1 MIKHINKLDQSSKRY
16 YSFIE
21 NIVKETRAYFEN
33 ADEGYTI
40 FCANYLNE
48 DRFDEDEKFI
58 LSVFNPDEISN
69 QTLIYGAVC
78 CEPYQETD
86 SQLVRGLLITDERV
100 LVRLYVTDDQEHDFE
115 YYYYCEWNQ
124 LASVKKEK
132 DEDGDDFIVLIDNEN
147 EEVGYLHA
155 QLLGG
160 RYGNLKISSLWIDF
174 LNDAIREANN
184 PIKQEPVEN
193 NNIYTEFMSNK
204 QLFKP
209 FVSWPDCV
217 HLGLNNV
224 DAISNKLLNEITLR
238 RDEHLLWV
246 SRHMA
251 NWQAKDD
258 DEKTPSGCIITDQRI
273 CYFNLNDKKKSFSV
287 EWSEV
292 AAIKHM
298 MNSFYIQKSLAATSY
313 DLKICDY
320 ALFDKK
326 VENSS
331 PVVAFLTS
339 IAGNTSNGNY
349 ATNKEISSNV
359 ELSTNEK
366 HATKEQLNS
375 GFEEQLKQ
383 LSDRDER
390 VVQNDEEPKEN
401 KVVRDSSSNVKHE
414 AVYVSSDRNKSIQGL
429 SSQDEIKKAYKT
441 LQEILQSTQLE
452 VSDLDGVNSQF
463 NTIKEKIAFAFDS
476 KIKEAKKELDVALK
490 DTVWDN
496 LVIAFFGETNAG
508 KSTIIETFRILF
520 DDKRKKEDGLIVG
533 DGRHDFTKTYEEY
546 HLSIAGHPFTLID
559 VPGIEGNEAEF
570 KDVIKSALHKAH
582 CVFYVQGHNKKPDRA
597 TAEKIKKYLGDWV
610 KVYSIYNVRGGVSNY
625 DEEEERETLITSG
638 VLKAESLIK
647 AEFKTI
653 LGDGYAGH
661 VTLQGLLA
669 MSAKASFSSKREDLI
684 RGQQKLLKYFDGSA
698 DKVLEFSQFKT
709 LTTLVEQK
717 SSNFKSEIIEANKQ
731 KLMSLAGNIATDIEQ
746 VMESQKSYL
755 ANLESNLRTI
765 NREVCNNSMDSALR
779 NITNKTRNAITSA
792 YGELKSK
799 IFNLIDNE
807 PSNIHQ
813 LAEQH
818 QREVIWNLENRIKS
832 IVNEELNKV
841 RNTANRKIKDLDG
854 VNIKPIQFNQSIDLE
869 TEIDFSGA
877 LGELDIDFADVL
889 SWTAKTA
896 GTAATGALVGAP
908 FGGPIG
914 AIVGASVGAV
924 VGGIVHA
931 CSGDGGKAD
940 ARKSVS
946 DAIGK
951 AIQRAKSNVNTM
963 LTPVIRDM
971 DFQKRQ
977 LSNSVKK
984 ELANIEELQD
994 TLETFDVEISE
1005 FVNGL
1010 KYKKYGRI

>member
-1 MIKHINKLDQSSKRY
+1 MGEHINKLALSSKHY
-16 YSFIE
+16 YSFIAS
-21 NIVKETRAYFEN
+21 IVKETRAYFEN

-40 FCANYLNE
+40 FCANYLNA
-48 DRFDEDEKFI
+48 DRFDEDEKLV
-58 LSVFNPDEISN
+58 LSVFNSEDISN
-69 QTLIYGAVC
+69 QTFIYGAVC
-78 CEPYQETD
+78 LQPYQETE
-86 SQLVRGLLITDERV
+86 SQLVSGLLITDERV

-115 YYYYCEWNQ
+115 CYYYCEWNQ

-155 QLLGG
+155 QLLGC
-160 RYGNLKISSLWIDF
+160 RYDNMKISSLWVDF
-174 LNDAIREANN
+174 LKDAIHEANKQ
-184 PIKQEPVEN
+184 IK
-193 NNIYTEFMSNK
+193 
-204 QLFKP
+204 
-209 FVSWPDCV
+209 
-217 HLGLNNV
+217 
-224 DAISNKLLNEITLR
+224 
-238 RDEHLLWV
+238 
-246 SRHMA
+246 
-251 NWQAKDD
+251 
-258 DEKTPSGCIITDQRI
+258 
-273 CYFNLNDKKKSFSV
+273 
-287 EWSEV
+287 
-292 AAIKHM
+292 
-298 MNSFYIQKSLAATSY
+298 
-313 DLKICDY
+313 
-320 ALFDKK
+320 
-326 VENSS
+326 
-331 PVVAFLTS
+331 
-339 IAGNTSNGNY
+339 
-349 ATNKEISSNV
+349 KETSSNV

-366 HATKEQLNS
+366 QVAKEQLIS
-375 GFEEQLKQ
+375 RIVEELKQ
-383 LSDRDER
+383 FPNRNER
-390 VVQNDEEPKEN
+390 VVQNNEEPKEN
-401 KVVRDSSSNVKHE
+401 KVVRGSSFNVKHE
-414 AVYVSSDRNKSIQGL
+414 SVDALSDKNKSTQSL
-429 SSQDEIKKAYKT
+429 SSKDEIKKAYKT
-441 LQEILQSTQLE
+441 LHDILQSTQ
-452 VSDLDGVNSQF
+452 VDVFDLNGVNSQF
-463 NTIKEKIAFAFDS
+463 NTVKEKIAFAFDS

-533 DGRHDFTKTYEEY
+533 DGRHDFTKTYDEY

-570 KDVIKSALHKAH
+570 KDVIKTALHKAH

-625 DEEEERETLITSG
+625 DEEEERETLITPG
-638 VLKAESLIK
+638 VLKSESLIQ

-653 LGDGYAGH
+653 LGDVYAGH

-684 RGQQKLLKYFDGSA
+684 RGQQKLLKYFGGSA

-792 YGELKSK
+792 YGELKSE
-799 IFNLIDNE
+799 IFDLIDNE
-807 PSNIHQ
+807 PSNINQ
-813 LAEQH
+813 LAEQY
-818 QREVIWNLENRIKS
+818 QEDVIENLENRIKS
-832 IVNEELNKV
+832 IVNDELKKV
-841 RNTANRKIKDLDG
+841 RDTANRKIKDLDG
-854 VNIKPIQFNQSIDLE
+854 VNIKPIQFNRTVEVGAD
-869 TEIDFSGA
+869 IDFSGA
-877 LGELDIDFADVL
+877 LEELAIDFSDVL
-889 SWTAKTA
+889 EWTAKTA
-896 GTAATGALVGAP
+896 GTAVTGAVVGSFIP
-908 FGGPIG
+908 VVGTLIG
-914 AIVGASVGAV
+914 AGIGAV
-924 VGGIVHA
+924 VGGIAHA

-951 AIQRAKSNVNTM
+951 ATQRAKSNVNSM

-971 DFQKRQ
+971 DIQKRQ
-977 LSNSVKK
+977 LTNSVKT
-984 ELANIEELQD
+984 ELTNIEELQETID
-994 TLETFDVEISE
+994 TFDVEISE
-1005 FVNGL
+1005 FVDEL
-1010 KYKKYGRI
+1010 KHKRYGRI

>member
-1 MIKHINKLDQSSKRY
+1 M
-16 YSFIE
+16 
-21 NIVKETRAYFEN
+21 
-33 ADEGYTI
+33 
-40 FCANYLNE
+40 E
-48 DRFDEDEKFI
+48 D
-58 LSVFNPDEISN
+58 N
-69 QTLIYGAVC
+69 
-78 CEPYQETD
+78 
-86 SQLVRGLLITDERV
+86 
-100 LVRLYVTDDQEHDFE
+100 H
-115 YYYYCEWNQ
+115 
-124 LASVKKEK
+124 
-132 DEDGDDFIVLIDNEN
+132 
-147 EEVGYLHA
+147 
-155 QLLGG
+155 
-160 RYGNLKISSLWIDF
+160 
-174 LNDAIREANN
+174 
-184 PIKQEPVEN
+184 
-193 NNIYTEFMSNK
+193 IYTGFMSNK

-238 RDEHLLWV
+238 RGEHLLWV
-246 SRHMA
+246 SRHKA
-251 NWQAKDD
+251 NWKAKDE

-292 AAIKHM
+292 ATIKHM
-298 MNSFYIQKSLAATSY
+298 MNSFYIQKSSGTTSN
-313 DLKICDY
+313 DLKISDY
-320 ALFDKK
+320 SLFDKK

-331 PVVAFLTS
+331 PVVTLLKGVF
-339 IAGNTSNGNY
+339 
-349 ATNKEISSNV
+349 TNKEQES
-359 ELSTNEK
+359 K
-366 HATKEQLNS
+366 MTKEQLFS
-375 GFEEQLKQ
+375 EFEEQLKQ
-383 LSDRDER
+383 LPYKDGRT
-390 VVQNDEEPKEN
+390 VQKNEEPKDK
-401 KVVRDSSSNVKHE
+401 KVVIGSLSNAKHE
-414 AVYVSSDRNKSIQGL
+414 SVDVLSDKNKSSQSL
-429 SSQDEIKKAYKT
+429 SSKDEIKKAYKN
-441 LQEILQSTQLE
+441 LQEILQSTQRD
-452 VSDLDGVNSQF
+452 VFDLNGVNSQF
-463 NTIKEKIAFAFDS
+463 NTVKGKIAFAFDS

-559 VPGIEGNEAEF
+559 VPGIEGNESEF
-570 KDVIKSALHKAH
+570 KDVIKTALHKAH
-582 CVFYVQGHNKKPDRA
+582 CIFYVQGHNKKPDRA

-638 VLKAESLIK
+638 ILKAESLIR

-653 LGDGYAGH
+653 LGDVYAGH

-684 RGQQKLLKYFDGSA
+684 RGQQKLLKYFGGSA

-709 LTTLVEQK
+709 LITLVEQK

-731 KLMSLAGNIATDIEQ
+731 KLISLAGNIATDIEQ
-746 VMESQKSYL
+746 VMESQKNYL

-792 YGELKSK
+792 YGELKSE
-799 IFNLIDNE
+799 IFDLIDNE
-807 PSNIHQ
+807 PSNINQ
-813 LAEQH
+813 LAEQY
-818 QREVIWNLENRIKS
+818 QEDVIENLENRIKS
-832 IVNEELNKV
+832 IVNDELKKV
-841 RNTANRKIKDLDG
+841 RDTANRKIKDLDG

-877 LGELDIDFADVL
+877 LGELGIDLADVL

-896 GTAATGALVGAP
+896 GTAATGALVGSFIP
-908 FGGPIG
+908 GIGTLIG
-914 AIVGASVGAV
+914 AGVGAF
-924 VGGIVHA
+924 VGGIAHA

-951 AIQRAKSNVNTM
+951 ATQRAKNNVKSM
-963 LTPVIRDM
+963 LAPVIRDM
-971 DFQKRQ
+971 DIQKRQ
-977 LSNSVKK
+977 LTNSVKT
-984 ELANIEELQD
+984 ELTNIEELQE
-994 TLETFDVEISE
+994 TLDTFDVEISE
-1005 FVNGL
+1005 FVNEL
-1010 KYKKYGRI
+1010 KHKRYGTILR

>member
-1 MIKHINKLDQSSKRY
+1 
-16 YSFIE
+16 
-21 NIVKETRAYFEN
+21 
-33 ADEGYTI
+33 
-40 FCANYLNE
+40 
-48 DRFDEDEKFI
+48 
-58 LSVFNPDEISN
+58 
-69 QTLIYGAVC
+69 
-78 CEPYQETD
+78 
-86 SQLVRGLLITDERV
+86 
-100 LVRLYVTDDQEHDFE
+100 
-115 YYYYCEWNQ
+115 
-124 LASVKKEK
+124 
-132 DEDGDDFIVLIDNEN
+132 
-147 EEVGYLHA
+147 
-155 QLLGG
+155 
-160 RYGNLKISSLWIDF
+160 
-174 LNDAIREANN
+174 
-184 PIKQEPVEN
+184 
-193 NNIYTEFMSNK
+193 MSNK

-238 RDEHLLWV
+238 RGEHLLWV
-246 SRHMA
+246 SRHKA
-251 NWQAKDD
+251 NWKAKDE

-287 EWSEV
+287 DWSEV
-292 AAIKHM
+292 ATIKHM
-298 MNSFYIQKSLAATSY
+298 MNSFYIQKSSGTTSN
-313 DLKICDY
+313 DLKISDY
-320 ALFDKK
+320 SLFDKK

-331 PVVAFLTS
+331 PVVTLLKGVF
-339 IAGNTSNGNY
+339 
-349 ATNKEISSNV
+349 TNKEQDS
-359 ELSTNEK
+359 K
-366 HATKEQLNS
+366 MTKEQLFS
-375 GFEEQLKQ
+375 EFEEQLKQ
-383 LSDRDER
+383 LPYKDGRT
-390 VVQNDEEPKEN
+390 VLKNEEPKDK
-401 KVVRDSSSNVKHE
+401 KVVIGSLSNAKHE
-414 AVYVSSDRNKSIQGL
+414 SGDVLSDKNKSSQSL
-429 SSQDEIKKAYKT
+429 SSKDEIKKAYKT
-441 LQEILQSTQLE
+441 LHDILQSTQLD
-452 VSDLDGVNSQF
+452 VFDLNGVNSQF
-463 NTIKEKIAFAFDS
+463 NTVKEKIAFAFDS

-559 VPGIEGNEAEF
+559 VPGIEGNESEF
-570 KDVIKSALHKAH
+570 KDVIKTALHKAH
-582 CVFYVQGHNKKPDRA
+582 CIFYVQGHNKKPDRA

-625 DEEEERETLITSG
+625 DEKEERETLITSG
-638 VLKAESLIK
+638 ILKAESLIR

-653 LGDGYAGH
+653 LGDVYAGH

-684 RGQQKLLKYFDGSA
+684 RGQQKLLKYFGGSA

-709 LTTLVEQK
+709 LITLVEQK

-731 KLMSLAGNIATDIEQ
+731 KLISLAGNIATDIEQ
-746 VMESQKSYL
+746 VMESQKNYL

-792 YGELKSK
+792 YGELKSE
-799 IFNLIDNE
+799 IFDLIDNE
-807 PSNIHQ
+807 PNNINQ
-813 LAEQH
+813 LAEQY
-818 QREVIWNLENRIKS
+818 QEDVIENLENRIKS
-832 IVNEELNKV
+832 IVNDELKKV
-841 RNTANRKIKDLDG
+841 RDTANRKIKDLDG

-877 LGELDIDFADVL
+877 LGELDIDLADVL

-896 GTAATGALVGAP
+896 GTAATGALVGSFIP
-908 FGGPIG
+908 GIGTLIG
-914 AIVGASVGAV
+914 AGVGAF
-924 VGGIVHA
+924 VGGIAHA

-951 AIQRAKSNVNTM
+951 ATQRAKNNVKSM
-963 LTPVIRDM
+963 LAPVIRDM
-971 DFQKRQ
+971 DIQKRQ
-977 LSNSVKK
+977 LTNSVKT
-984 ELANIEELQD
+984 ELTNIEELQE
-994 TLETFDVEISE
+994 TLDTFDVEMSE

-1010 KYKKYGRI
+1010 KHKHYGRI

>member
-1 MIKHINKLDQSSKRY
+1 MGEYINKLAQSSKHY

-40 FCANYLNE
+40 LCANYLNE
-48 DRFDEDEKFI
+48 DRFDEDEKLI
-58 LSVFNPDEISN
+58 LSVFNSDDISN

-78 CEPYQETD
+78 AQPYQETE
-86 SQLVRGLLITDERV
+86 SQLVSGLLITDERIYV
-100 LVRLYVTDDQEHDFE
+100 CMFVTDEQEHDFE
-115 YYYYCEWNQ
+115 HHGYCEWDK
-124 LASVKKEK
+124 LASAKIEK
-132 DEDGDDFIVLIDNEN
+132 DEDGDDFIFLFNN
-147 EEVGYLHA
+147 KKEEVCFIYA

-160 RYGNLKISSLWIDF
+160 RYGNMKISSLWIDL

-184 PIKQEPVEN
+184 PIKQEPVEDN
-193 NNIYTEFMSNK
+193 HIYTEFMSNK

-224 DAISNKLLNEITLR
+224 DAISNKLLTEITLR
-238 RDEHLLWV
+238 RGEHLLWV
-246 SRHMA
+246 SHHKA
-251 NWQAKDD
+251 NWKAKD
-258 DEKTPSGCIITDQRI
+258 EEGKTPSGCIITDQRI

-292 AAIKHM
+292 ATIKHM
-298 MNSFYIQKSLAATSY
+298 MNSFYIQKSSGTTSY
-313 DLKICDY
+313 DLKISDY
-320 ALFDKK
+320 ALLDRK

-331 PVVAFLTS
+331 PIVTFLS
-339 IAGNTSNGNY
+339 GIAGNTSNGNY
-349 ATNKEISSNV
+349 ATKKEISSNV

-366 HATKEQLNS
+366 QVAKEHLIS

-401 KVVRDSSSNVKHE
+401 KVLRDSSSNVKHE

-570 KDVIKSALHKAH
+570 KDVIKTALHKAH

-625 DEEEERETLITSG
+625 DEEEERETLITPG
-638 VLKAESLIK
+638 VLKTESLIQT
-647 AEFKTI
+647 EFKTI
-653 LGDGYAGH
+653 LGDVYAGH

-684 RGQQKLLKYFDGSA
+684 RGQQKLLKYFGGSA
-698 DKVLEFSQFKT
+698 NKVLEFSQFKT

-717 SSNFKSEIIEANKQ
+717 SSNFMSEIIEANKQ
-731 KLMSLAGNIATDIEQ
+731 KLISLAGNIATDIEL

-779 NITNKTRNAITSA
+779 NITNKTRNTITSA
-792 YGELKSK
+792 YGELKSE
-799 IFNLIDNE
+799 IFDLIDNE
-807 PSNIHQ
+807 PSNINQ
-813 LAEQH
+813 LAEQF
-818 QREVIWNLENRIKS
+818 QEDVIENLENRIKS
-832 IVNEELNKV
+832 IVNDELKKV
-841 RNTANRKIKDLDG
+841 RDTANRKIKDLDG

-877 LGELDIDFADVL
+877 LGELDIDLADVL

-896 GTAATGALVGAP
+896 GTAATGALVGSFIP
-908 FGGPIG
+908 GIGTLIG
-914 AIVGASVGAV
+914 AGVGAV
-924 VGGIVHA
+924 VGGIAHA

-951 AIQRAKSNVNTM
+951 ATQRAKNNVKSM
-963 LTPVIRDM
+963 LAPVIRDM
-971 DFQKRQ
+971 DIQKRQ
-977 LSNSVKK
+977 LTNSVKT
-984 ELANIEELQD
+984 ELTNIEELQE
-994 TLETFDVEISE
+994 TLDTFDVEVSE
-1005 FVNGL
+1005 FVNEL
-1010 KYKKYGRI
+1010 KHKRYGRI

>member
-1 MIKHINKLDQSSKRY
+1 MGEYINKLAQSSKRY

-21 NIVKETRAYFEN
+21 SIVKETRAYFQN

-58 LSVFNPDEISN
+58 LSVFNSDDISN

-78 CEPYQETD
+78 CEPYQEND

-174 LNDAIREANN
+174 FNDAIREANN

-193 NNIYTEFMSNK
+193 NHIYTEFMSNK

-238 RDEHLLWV
+238 RGEHLLWV
-246 SRHMA
+246 SRHKA
-251 NWQAKDD
+251 NWKAKDE

-292 AAIKHM
+292 ATIKHM
-298 MNSFYIQKSLAATSY
+298 MNSFYIQKSSGTTSN
-313 DLKICDY
+313 DLKISDY
-320 ALFDKK
+320 SLFDRK
-326 VENSS
+326 VENSCS
-331 PVVAFLTS
+331 VVTLLKGVF
-339 IAGNTSNGNY
+339 
-349 ATNKEISSNV
+349 TNKEQDS
-359 ELSTNEK
+359 K
-366 HATKEQLNS
+366 MTKEQLFS
-375 GFEEQLKQ
+375 EFEEQLKQ
-383 LSDRDER
+383 LPYKDGRTVLKNIGSL
-390 VVQNDEEPKEN
+390 
-401 KVVRDSSSNVKHE
+401 SNAKHE
-414 AVYVSSDRNKSIQGL
+414 SVDVLSDKNKSSQSL
-429 SSQDEIKKAYKT
+429 SSKDEIKKAYKT
-441 LQEILQSTQLE
+441 LHDILQSTQLD
-452 VSDLDGVNSQF
+452 VFDLNGVNSQF
-463 NTIKEKIAFAFDS
+463 NTVKEKIAFVFDS

-533 DGRHDFTKTYEEY
+533 DGSPDFTKTYEEY

-559 VPGIEGNEAEF
+559 VPGIEGNESEF
-570 KDVIKSALHKAH
+570 KDVIKTALHKAH
-582 CVFYVQGHNKKPDRA
+582 CVFYVQGHNKKPDRV

-610 KVYSIYNVRGGVSNY
+610 KVYSIYNVRGTVSNY
-625 DEEEERETLITSG
+625 DEEEERKTLITPG
-638 VLKAESLIK
+638 VLKSESLIQ

-653 LGDGYAGH
+653 LGDVYAGH

-669 MSAKASFSSKREDLI
+669 MSAKASFSPKREDLI

-717 SSNFKSEIIEANKQ
+717 ALNFKSEIIEANKQ
-731 KLMSLAGNIATDIEQ
+731 KLVSLAGNIAADIEQ

-755 ANLESNLRTI
+755 ANLDSNLRTI

-779 NITNKTRNAITSA
+779 NITSKTRNAITSS
-792 YGELKSK
+792 YGELKSR
-799 IFNLIDNE
+799 IFNLINE
-807 PSNIHQ
+807 EPENINQ
-813 LAEQH
+813 LTEQN
-818 QREVIWNLENRIKS
+818 QQEVIENLENRIKS
-832 IVNEELNKV
+832 IVNDELKKV
-841 RNTANRKIKDLDG
+841 RDTANRKIKDLDG
-854 VNIKPIQFNQSIDLE
+854 VNIKPIQFNRTVEVGAD
-869 TEIDFSGA
+869 IDFSGA
-877 LGELDIDFADVL
+877 LEELDIDFADVL

-896 GTAATGALVGAP
+896 GTATAGALVGSFIP
-908 FGGPIG
+908 GIGTLIG
-914 AIVGASVGAV
+914 AGVGAF
-924 VGGIVHA
+924 VGGIAHA

-951 AIQRAKSNVNTM
+951 ANQRAKYNVKSM
-963 LTPVIRDM
+963 LAPVIRDM
-971 DFQKRQ
+971 DIQKRQ
-977 LSNSVKK
+977 LTNSVKT
-984 ELANIEELQD
+984 ELTNIEELQE
-994 TLETFDVEISE
+994 TLDTFDVEISE
-1005 FVNGL
+1005 FVNEL
-1010 KYKKYGRI
+1010 KHKRYGRI

>member
-1 MIKHINKLDQSSKRY
+1 M
-16 YSFIE
+16 
-21 NIVKETRAYFEN
+21 
-33 ADEGYTI
+33 
-40 FCANYLNE
+40 E
-48 DRFDEDEKFI
+48 D
-58 LSVFNPDEISN
+58 N
-69 QTLIYGAVC
+69 
-78 CEPYQETD
+78 
-86 SQLVRGLLITDERV
+86 
-100 LVRLYVTDDQEHDFE
+100 H
-115 YYYYCEWNQ
+115 
-124 LASVKKEK
+124 
-132 DEDGDDFIVLIDNEN
+132 
-147 EEVGYLHA
+147 
-155 QLLGG
+155 
-160 RYGNLKISSLWIDF
+160 
-174 LNDAIREANN
+174 
-184 PIKQEPVEN
+184 
-193 NNIYTEFMSNK
+193 IYTEFMSNK

-238 RDEHLLWV
+238 RGEHLLWV
-246 SRHMA
+246 SRHKA
-251 NWQAKDD
+251 NWKAKDE

-292 AAIKHM
+292 ATIKHM
-298 MNSFYIQKSLAATSY
+298 MNSFYIQKSSGTTSN
-313 DLKICDY
+313 DLKISDY
-320 ALFDKK
+320 SLFDKK

-331 PVVAFLTS
+331 PVVTLLKGVF
-339 IAGNTSNGNY
+339 
-349 ATNKEISSNV
+349 TNKEQDS
-359 ELSTNEK
+359 K
-366 HATKEQLNS
+366 MTKEQLFS
-375 GFEEQLKQ
+375 EFEEQLKQ
-383 LSDRDER
+383 LPYKDGRT
-390 VVQNDEEPKEN
+390 VLKNEEPKDK
-401 KVVRDSSSNVKHE
+401 KVVIGSLSNAKHE
-414 AVYVSSDRNKSIQGL
+414 SVDVLSDKNKSSQSL
-429 SSQDEIKKAYKT
+429 SSKDEIKKAYKN
-441 LQEILQSTQLE
+441 LQEILQSTQRD
-452 VSDLDGVNSQF
+452 VFDLNGVNSQF
-463 NTIKEKIAFAFDS
+463 NTVKGKIAFAFDS

-559 VPGIEGNEAEF
+559 VPGIEGNESEF
-570 KDVIKSALHKAH
+570 KDVIKTALHKAH
-582 CVFYVQGHNKKPDRA
+582 CIFYVQGHNKKPDRA

-638 VLKAESLIK
+638 ILKAESLIR

-653 LGDGYAGH
+653 LGDVYAGH

-684 RGQQKLLKYFDGSA
+684 RGQQKLLKYFGGSA

-709 LTTLVEQK
+709 LITLVEQK

-731 KLMSLAGNIATDIEQ
+731 KLISLAGNIATDIEQ
-746 VMESQKSYL
+746 VMESQKNYL
-755 ANLESNLRTI
+755 ANLELNLRTI

-792 YGELKSK
+792 YGELKSE
-799 IFNLIDNE
+799 IFDLIDNE
-807 PSNIHQ
+807 PSNINQ
-813 LAEQH
+813 LAEQY
-818 QREVIWNLENRIKS
+818 QEDVIENLENRIKS
-832 IVNEELNKV
+832 IVNDELKKV
-841 RNTANRKIKDLDG
+841 RDTANRKIKDLDG

-877 LGELDIDFADVL
+877 LGELDIDLADVL

-896 GTAATGALVGAP
+896 GTAATGALVGSFIP
-908 FGGPIG
+908 GIGTLIG
-914 AIVGASVGAV
+914 AGVGAF
-924 VGGIVHA
+924 VGGIAHA

-951 AIQRAKSNVNTM
+951 ATQRAKNNVKSM
-963 LTPVIRDM
+963 LAPVIRDM
-971 DFQKRQ
+971 DIQKRQ
-977 LSNSVKK
+977 LTNSVKT
-984 ELANIEELQD
+984 ELTNIEELQE
-994 TLETFDVEISE
+994 TLDTFDVEISE
-1005 FVNGL
+1005 FVNEL
-1010 KYKKYGRI
+1010 KHKRYGRI

>member
-1 MIKHINKLDQSSKRY
+1 MRKHINKLALSSKRY

-40 FCANYLNE
+40 LCANYLNE
-48 DRFDEDEKFI
+48 DRFDEDEKLV
-58 LSVFNPDEISN
+58 LSVFNSDDISN
-69 QTLIYGAVC
+69 QIFIYGAVC
-78 CEPYQETD
+78 LQPYQETD
-86 SQLVRGLLITDERV
+86 SQLVTGLLITDERIF
-100 LVRLYVTDDQEHDFE
+100 VRLYVTDDQEHDFE
-115 YYYYCEWNQ
+115 YHYYCEWDK
-124 LASVKKEK
+124 LASAKIEK
-132 DEDGDDFIVLIDNEN
+132 DEDDDYFIFLFNN
-147 EEVGYLHA
+147 KKEEVCFIYA

-160 RYGNLKISSLWIDF
+160 RYGNMKISSLWIDF
-174 LNDAIREANN
+174 LNDAIHEANN

-193 NNIYTEFMSNK
+193 NHIYTEFMSNK

-224 DAISNKLLNEITLR
+224 DAISNKLLNEVTLR
-238 RDEHLLWV
+238 RGEHLLWV
-246 SRHMA
+246 SRHKA
-251 NWQAKDD
+251 NWKAKDE

-273 CYFNLNDKKKSFSV
+273 CYFNLNDKKKSFSI
-287 EWSEV
+287 EWGEV

-298 MNSFYIQKSLAATSY
+298 KNSFYIQKSLAATSY

-320 ALFDKK
+320 ALFDKE

-331 PVVAFLTS
+331 SVVAFLTG
-339 IAGNTSNGNY
+339 IAGNAYNDNY
-349 ATNKEISSNV
+349 ATKKETSSNV
-359 ELSTNEK
+359 ELYTKEEQV
-366 HATKEQLNS
+366 AKEQLIS
-375 GFEEQLKQ
+375 GMVEQLKQ
-383 LSDRDER
+383 LSNRDER
-390 VVQNDEEPKEN
+390 VVQNNEEPKEN
-401 KVVRDSSSNVKHE
+401 KVVRRSFSNVKHE
-414 AVYVSSDRNKSIQGL
+414 SVYVSSDRNKSIQGL

-441 LQEILQSTQLE
+441 LQEILLSTQLE

-463 NTIKEKIAFAFDS
+463 NTVKEKIAFAFDS

-533 DGRHDFTKTYEEY
+533 DGRHDFTKTYDEY

-570 KDVIKSALHKAH
+570 KDVIKTALHKAH

-625 DEEEERETLITSG
+625 DEEEERETLITPG
-638 VLKAESLIK
+638 VLKSESLIQ

-653 LGDGYAGH
+653 LGDVYAGH

-669 MSAKASFSSKREDLI
+669 MSAKASFSPKREDLI
-684 RGQQKLLKYFDGSA
+684 RGQQKLLKYFGGSA

-717 SSNFKSEIIEANKQ
+717 ALNFKSEIIEANKQ
-731 KLMSLAGNIATDIEQ
+731 KLVSLAGNIAADIEQ

-755 ANLESNLRTI
+755 ANLDSNLRTI

-779 NITNKTRNAITSA
+779 NITNKTRNAITSS
-792 YGELKSK
+792 YGELKSR
-799 IFNLIDNE
+799 IFNLINDE
-807 PSNIHQ
+807 PENINQ
-813 LAEQH
+813 LTEQN
-818 QREVIWNLENRIKS
+818 QQEVIENLENRIKS
-832 IVNEELNKV
+832 IVNDELKKV
-841 RNTANRKIKDLDG
+841 RDTANRKIKDLDG
-854 VNIKPIQFNQSIDLE
+854 VNIKPIQFNRTVEVGAD
-869 TEIDFSGA
+869 IDFSGA
-877 LGELDIDFADVL
+877 LEELDIDFADVL

-896 GTAATGALVGAP
+896 GTATAGALVGSCIP
-908 FGGPIG
+908 FVGTLIG
-914 AIVGASVGAV
+914 AGVGAL
-924 VGGIVHA
+924 VGGIAHA

-951 AIQRAKSNVNTM
+951 ATQRAKNKVKSM
-963 LTPVIRDM
+963 LAPVIRDM
-971 DFQKRQ
+971 DIQKRQ
-977 LSNSVKK
+977 LTNSVKT
-984 ELANIEELQD
+984 ELTNIEELQD
-994 TLETFDVEISE
+994 TLDTFDVEISE
-1005 FVNGL
+1005 FVNEL
-1010 KYKKYGRI
+1010 KHKRYGRI

>member
-1 MIKHINKLDQSSKRY
+1 MIKHINKLAQSSKRY

-40 FCANYLNE
+40 LCANYLNE
-48 DRFDEDEKFI
+48 DRFDEDEKLI
-58 LSVFNPDEISN
+58 LSVFNSDDISN
-69 QTLIYGAVC
+69 QTLIYGTVC
-78 CEPYQETD
+78 SQPYQETE
-86 SQLVRGLLITDERV
+86 SQLVSGLLITDERIFV
-100 LVRLYVTDDQEHDFE
+100 CMFVTDDQEHDFE
-115 YYYYCEWNQ
+115 YHYYCEWDK
-124 LASVKKEK
+124 LASAKIEK
-132 DEDGDDFIVLIDNEN
+132 DEDDDDFIFLFNN
-147 EEVGYLHA
+147 KKEEVCFIYA

-160 RYGNLKISSLWIDF
+160 RYGNMKISSLWIDF
-174 LNDAIREANN
+174 LNDAIHEANN

-193 NNIYTEFMSNK
+193 NHIYTEFMSNK

-224 DAISNKLLNEITLR
+224 DAISNKLLNEVTLR
-238 RDEHLLWV
+238 RGEHLLWV
-246 SRHMA
+246 SRHKA
-251 NWQAKDD
+251 NWKAKDE

-273 CYFNLNDKKKSFSV
+273 CYFNLNDKKKSFSI
-287 EWSEV
+287 EWGEV

-298 MNSFYIQKSLAATSY
+298 KNSFYIQKSLAATSY

-320 ALFDKK
+320 ALFDKE

-331 PVVAFLTS
+331 SVVAFLTD
-339 IAGNTSNGNY
+339 IAGNAYNDNY
-349 ATNKEISSNV
+349 ATKKETSSNV
-359 ELSTNEK
+359 ELYTKEK
-366 HATKEQLNS
+366 QVAKEQLIS
-375 GFEEQLKQ
+375 GMVEQLKQ
-383 LSDRDER
+383 LSNRDER
-390 VVQNDEEPKEN
+390 VVQNNEEPKEN
-401 KVVRDSSSNVKHE
+401 KVVRRSFSNVKHE
-414 AVYVSSDRNKSIQGL
+414 SVYVSSDRNKSIQGL

-441 LQEILQSTQLE
+441 LQEILLSTQLE

-463 NTIKEKIAFAFDS
+463 NTVKEKIAFAFDS

-533 DGRHDFTKTYEEY
+533 DGRHDFTKTYDEY

-570 KDVIKSALHKAH
+570 KDVIKTALHKAH

-625 DEEEERETLITSG
+625 DEEEERETLITPG
-638 VLKAESLIK
+638 VLKSESLIQ

-653 LGDGYAGH
+653 LGDVYAGH

-669 MSAKASFSSKREDLI
+669 MSAKASFSPKREDLI
-684 RGQQKLLKYFDGSA
+684 RGQQKLLKYFGGSA

-717 SSNFKSEIIEANKQ
+717 ALNFKSEIIEANKQ
-731 KLMSLAGNIATDIEQ
+731 KLVSLAGNIAADIEQ

-755 ANLESNLRTI
+755 ANLDSNLRTI

-779 NITNKTRNAITSA
+779 NITNKTRNAITSS
-792 YGELKSK
+792 YGELKSR
-799 IFNLIDNE
+799 IFNLINE
-807 PSNIHQ
+807 EPENINQ
-813 LAEQH
+813 LTEQN
-818 QREVIWNLENRIKS
+818 QQEVIENLENRIKS
-832 IVNEELNKV
+832 IVNDELKKV
-841 RNTANRKIKDLDG
+841 RDTANRKIKDLDG
-854 VNIKPIQFNQSIDLE
+854 VNIKPIQFNRTVEVGAD
-869 TEIDFSGA
+869 IDFSGA
-877 LGELDIDFADVL
+877 LEELDIDFADVL

-896 GTAATGALVGAP
+896 GTATAGALVGSCIP
-908 FGGPIG
+908 FVGTLIG
-914 AIVGASVGAV
+914 AGVGAL
-924 VGGIVHA
+924 VGGIAHA

-951 AIQRAKSNVNTM
+951 ATQRAKNNVKSM
-963 LTPVIRDM
+963 LAPVIRDM
-971 DFQKRQ
+971 DIQKRQ
-977 LSNSVKK
+977 LTNSVKT
-984 ELANIEELQD
+984 ELTNIEELQD
-994 TLETFDVEISE
+994 TLDTFDVEISE
-1005 FVNGL
+1005 FVNEL
-1010 KYKKYGRI
+1010 KHKRYGRI

>member
-1 MIKHINKLDQSSKRY
+1 MGEHINKLALSSKHY
-16 YSFIE
+16 YSFIAS
-21 NIVKETRAYFEN
+21 IVKETRAYFEN

-40 FCANYLNE
+40 CCANYLNE
-48 DRFDEDEKFI
+48 DRFDEDEKLV
-58 LSVFNPDEISN
+58 LSVFNSDDISN
-69 QTLIYGAVC
+69 QTFIYGAIC
-78 CEPYQETD
+78 LQPYQETEL
-86 SQLVRGLLITDERV
+86 QLVSGLLITDERV

-155 QLLGG
+155 QLLGC
-160 RYGNLKISSLWIDF
+160 RYDNMKISSLWVDF
-174 LNDAIREANN
+174 FYDAIREANN
-184 PIKQEPVEN
+184 PIKQDPVEDN
-193 NNIYTEFMSNK
+193 HIYTEFMSNK

-224 DAISNKLLNEITLR
+224 DAFSNKLLNEITLR
-238 RDEHLLWV
+238 RGEHLLWV
-246 SRHMA
+246 SRHKA
-251 NWQAKDD
+251 NWKAKDEG
-258 DEKTPSGCIITDQRI
+258 EKTPSGCIITDQRI

-292 AAIKHM
+292 ATIKHM
-298 MNSFYIQKSLAATSY
+298 MNSFYIQKSSVTTSNE
-313 DLKICDY
+313 LKISDY
-320 ALFDKK
+320 SLFDKK

-331 PVVAFLTS
+331 PVVTLLKGVF
-339 IAGNTSNGNY
+339 
-349 ATNKEISSNV
+349 TNKEQES
-359 ELSTNEK
+359 K
-366 HATKEQLNS
+366 MTKEQLFS
-375 GFEEQLKQ
+375 EFEEQLKQ
-383 LSDRDER
+383 LPYKDGRT
-390 VVQNDEEPKEN
+390 VLKNEEPKDK
-401 KVVRDSSSNVKHE
+401 KVVIGSLSNAKHE
-414 AVYVSSDRNKSIQGL
+414 SVDVLSDKNKSSQSL
-429 SSQDEIKKAYKT
+429 SSKDEIKKAYKN
-441 LQEILQSTQLE
+441 LQEILQSTQRD
-452 VSDLDGVNSQF
+452 VFDLNGVNSQF
-463 NTIKEKIAFAFDS
+463 NTVKGKIAFAFDS

-559 VPGIEGNEAEF
+559 VPGIEGNESEF
-570 KDVIKSALHKAH
+570 KDVIKTALHKAH
-582 CVFYVQGHNKKPDRA
+582 CIFYVQGHNKKPDRA

-638 VLKAESLIK
+638 ILKAESLIR

-653 LGDGYAGH
+653 LGDVYAGH

-684 RGQQKLLKYFDGSA
+684 RGQQKLLKYFGGSA

-709 LTTLVEQK
+709 LITLVEQK

-731 KLMSLAGNIATDIEQ
+731 KLISLAGNIATDIEQ
-746 VMESQKSYL
+746 VMESQKNYL
-755 ANLESNLRTI
+755 ANLELNLRTI

-792 YGELKSK
+792 YGELKSE
-799 IFNLIDNE
+799 IFDLIDNE
-807 PSNIHQ
+807 PSNINQ
-813 LAEQH
+813 LAEQY
-818 QREVIWNLENRIKS
+818 QEDVIENLENSIKS
-832 IVNEELNKV
+832 IVNDELKKV
-841 RNTANRKIKDLDG
+841 RDTANRKIKDLDG

-877 LGELDIDFADVL
+877 LGELDIDLADVL

-896 GTAATGALVGAP
+896 GTAATGALVGSFIP
-908 FGGPIG
+908 GIGTLIG
-914 AIVGASVGAV
+914 AGVGAF
-924 VGGIVHA
+924 VGGIAHA

-951 AIQRAKSNVNTM
+951 ATQRAKNNVKSM
-963 LTPVIRDM
+963 LAPVIRDM
-971 DFQKRQ
+971 DIQKRQ
-977 LSNSVKK
+977 LTNSVKT
-984 ELANIEELQD
+984 ELTNIEELQE
-994 TLETFDVEISE
+994 TLDTFDVEISE
-1005 FVNGL
+1005 FVNEL
-1010 KYKKYGRI
+1010 KHKRYGRI

>member
-1 MIKHINKLDQSSKRY
+1 MKYINKLQKSSSRY
-16 YSFIE
+16 YNFLE
-21 NIVKETRAYFEN
+21 KTVKEMRDYAISS
-33 ADEGYTI
+33 DCGYDI
-40 FCANYLNE
+40 LCANYLNE
-48 DRFDEDEKFI
+48 DRFENEEGQI
-58 LSVFNPDEISN
+58 LSAFNSDDISN
-69 QTLIYGAVC
+69 QTLIYGAVIVQQY
-78 CEPYQETD
+78 EDTD
-86 SQLVRGLLITDERV
+86 SNLINALLITDERI
-100 LVRLYVTDDQEHDFE
+100 LVHLYVTDDQEHDFE

-124 LASVKKEK
+124 LASAKKKK
-132 DEDGDDFIVLIDNEN
+132 DEDDDDVIVLIDDEN
-147 EEVGYLHA
+147 EEAGFLYA

-160 RYGNLKISSLWIDF
+160 CYDNMAISNQWIDF
-174 LNDAIREANN
+174 FNDAIREASK
-184 PIKQEPVEN
+184 PMGQSMED
-193 NNIYTEFMSNK
+193 NNIFKAFMSNK
-204 QLFKP
+204 LLFKP

-217 HLGLNNV
+217 HLGLNKV
-224 DAISNKLLNEITLR
+224 DAISNKLLYEITLR
-238 RDEHLLWV
+238 RGEQLLWV
-246 SRHMA
+246 SRHKA
-251 NWQAKDD
+251 NWKAKDN

-273 CYFNLNDKKKSFSV
+273 CYFNLNDNKKSFTA

-292 AAIKHM
+292 VTIMHM
-298 MNSFYIQKSLAATSY
+298 TNSFYIQKSLGTTSY
-313 DLKICDY
+313 DLKISDY

-326 VENSS
+326 VENSN
-331 PVVAFLTS
+331 PVVIFLT
-339 IAGNTSNGNY
+339 NLL
-349 ATNKEISSNV
+349 TNKEQK
-359 ELSTNEK
+359 TK
-366 HATKEQLNS
+366 KTKEQLTS
-375 GFEEQLKQ
+375 EFEDQLEQISNRKRRK
-383 LSDRDER
+383 DKR
-390 VVQNDEEPKEN
+390 VVQKNDEPQ
-401 KVVRDSSSNVKHE
+401 KVVKSSSSKVKSE
-414 AVYVSSDRNKSIQGL
+414 SVDASSDNNLPTQGL
-429 SSQDEIKKAYKT
+429 SSKEEIKKAYKN
-441 LQEILQSTQLE
+441 LQDILQDTQWE
-452 VSDLDGVNSQF
+452 VSDLNGVNSQF
-463 NTIKEKIAFAFDS
+463 NTVKDKIAFAFDT
-476 KIKEAKKELDVALK
+476 KIKEAKKELNVALK

-559 VPGIEGNEAEF
+559 VPGIEGNESEF
-570 KDVIKSALHKAH
+570 KDVIKTALHKAH

-625 DEEEERETLITSG
+625 DEEEERETLITPG
-638 VLKAESLIK
+638 VLKSESLIQ

-653 LGDGYAGH
+653 LGDVYAGH

-669 MSAKASFSSKREDLI
+669 MSAKASFSPKREDLI
-684 RGQQKLLKYFDGSA
+684 RGQQKLLKYFGGSA

-717 SSNFKSEIIEANKQ
+717 ALNFKSEIIEANKQ
-731 KLMSLAGNIATDIEQ
+731 KLVSLAGNIAADIEQ

-755 ANLESNLRTI
+755 ANLDSSLRTI

-779 NITNKTRNAITSA
+779 NITNKTRNAITSS
-792 YGELKSK
+792 YGELKSR
-799 IFNLIDNE
+799 IFNLINDE
-807 PSNIHQ
+807 PENINQ

-818 QREVIWNLENRIKS
+818 QQEVIWNLENRIKS

-877 LGELDIDFADVL
+877 LGELDIDLADFL

-896 GTAATGALVGAP
+896 GTAVTGVFVGAP
-908 FGGPIG
+908 IGGPIG

-951 AIQRAKSNVNTM
+951 ATQRAKNNVKSM
-963 LTPVIRDM
+963 LAPVIRDM
-971 DFQKRQ
+971 DIQKRQ
-977 LSNSVKK
+977 LTNSVKT
-984 ELANIEELQD
+984 ELTNIEELQE
-994 TLETFDVEISE
+994 TLDTFDVEMSE

-1010 KYKKYGRI
+1010 KHKHYGRI

>member
-1 MIKHINKLDQSSKRY
+1 MGEYINKLAQSSKRY

-21 NIVKETRAYFEN
+21 SIVKETRVYFQN

-58 LSVFNPDEISN
+58 LSVFNSDDISN

-155 QLLGG
+155 QLLGC
-160 RYGNLKISSLWIDF
+160 RYDNMKISSLWVDF
-174 LNDAIREANN
+174 FNDAIREANN
-184 PIKQEPVEN
+184 PIKQDPVEDN
-193 NNIYTEFMSNK
+193 HIYTEFMSNK

-209 FVSWPDCV
+209 FVTWPDCV

-238 RDEHLLWV
+238 RGEHLLWV
-246 SRHMA
+246 SRHKA
-251 NWQAKDD
+251 NWKAKDE

-292 AAIKHM
+292 ATIKHM
-298 MNSFYIQKSLAATSY
+298 MNSFYIQKSSGTTSN
-313 DLKICDY
+313 DLKISDY
-320 ALFDKK
+320 SLFDKK

-331 PVVAFLTS
+331 PVVTLLKGVF
-339 IAGNTSNGNY
+339 
-349 ATNKEISSNV
+349 TNKEQDS
-359 ELSTNEK
+359 K
-366 HATKEQLNS
+366 MTKEQLFS
-375 GFEEQLKQ
+375 EFEEQLKQ
-383 LSDRDER
+383 LPYKDGRT
-390 VVQNDEEPKEN
+390 VLKNEEPKDK
-401 KVVRDSSSNVKHE
+401 KVVIGSLSNAKHE
-414 AVYVSSDRNKSIQGL
+414 SGDVLSDKNKSSQSL
-429 SSQDEIKKAYKT
+429 SSKDEIKKAYKT
-441 LQEILQSTQLE
+441 LHNILQSTQLD
-452 VSDLDGVNSQF
+452 VFDLNGVNSQF
-463 NTIKEKIAFAFDS
+463 NTVKEKIAFAFDS

-533 DGRHDFTKTYEEY
+533 DGRHDFTKTYEDY

-559 VPGIEGNEAEF
+559 VPGIEGNESEF
-570 KDVIKSALHKAH
+570 KNVIKTALHKAH
-582 CVFYVQGHNKKPDRA
+582 CIFYVQGHNKKPDRA

-638 VLKAESLIK
+638 ILKAESLIR

-653 LGDGYAGH
+653 LGDVYAGH

-684 RGQQKLLKYFDGSA
+684 RGQQKLLKYFGGSA

-709 LTTLVEQK
+709 LITLVEQK

-731 KLMSLAGNIATDIEQ
+731 KLISLAGNIATDIEQ
-746 VMESQKSYL
+746 VMESQKNYL

-765 NREVCNNSMDSALR
+765 NREVCNNSMDSALT
-779 NITNKTRNAITSA
+779 I
-792 YGELKSK
+792 L
-799 IFNLIDNE
+799 
-807 PSNIHQ
+807 
-813 LAEQH
+813 
-818 QREVIWNLENRIKS
+818 
-832 IVNEELNKV
+832 
-841 RNTANRKIKDLDG
+841 
-854 VNIKPIQFNQSIDLE
+854 
-869 TEIDFSGA
+869 
-877 LGELDIDFADVL
+877 
-889 SWTAKTA
+889 
-896 GTAATGALVGAP
+896 
-908 FGGPIG
+908 
-914 AIVGASVGAV
+914 
-924 VGGIVHA
+924 
-931 CSGDGGKAD
+931 C
-940 ARKSVS
+940 
-946 DAIGK
+946 
-951 AIQRAKSNVNTM
+951 
-963 LTPVIRDM
+963 
-971 DFQKRQ
+971 
-977 LSNSVKK
+977 
-984 ELANIEELQD
+984 
-994 TLETFDVEISE
+994 
-1005 FVNGL
+1005 
-1010 KYKKYGRI
+1010 

>member
-1 MIKHINKLDQSSKRY
+1 M
-16 YSFIE
+16 
-21 NIVKETRAYFEN
+21 
-33 ADEGYTI
+33 
-40 FCANYLNE
+40 E
-48 DRFDEDEKFI
+48 D
-58 LSVFNPDEISN
+58 N
-69 QTLIYGAVC
+69 
-78 CEPYQETD
+78 
-86 SQLVRGLLITDERV
+86 
-100 LVRLYVTDDQEHDFE
+100 H
-115 YYYYCEWNQ
+115 
-124 LASVKKEK
+124 
-132 DEDGDDFIVLIDNEN
+132 
-147 EEVGYLHA
+147 
-155 QLLGG
+155 
-160 RYGNLKISSLWIDF
+160 
-174 LNDAIREANN
+174 
-184 PIKQEPVEN
+184 
-193 NNIYTEFMSNK
+193 IYTEFMSNK

-238 RDEHLLWV
+238 RGEHLLWV
-246 SRHMA
+246 SRHKA
-251 NWQAKDD
+251 NWKAKDE
-258 DEKTPSGCIITDQRI
+258 DEKTPSGCIVTDQRI

-292 AAIKHM
+292 ATIKHM
-298 MNSFYIQKSLAATSY
+298 MNSFYIQKSSGTTSN
-313 DLKICDY
+313 DLKISDY
-320 ALFDKK
+320 SLFDKK

-331 PVVAFLTS
+331 PVVTLLKGVF
-339 IAGNTSNGNY
+339 
-349 ATNKEISSNV
+349 TNKEQNS
-359 ELSTNEK
+359 K
-366 HATKEQLNS
+366 MTKEQLFS
-375 GFEEQLKQ
+375 EFEEQLKQ
-383 LSDRDER
+383 LPYKDGRT
-390 VVQNDEEPKEN
+390 VLKNEEPKDK
-401 KVVRDSSSNVKHE
+401 KVVIGSLSNAKHE
-414 AVYVSSDRNKSIQGL
+414 SGDVLSDKNKSSQSL
-429 SSQDEIKKAYKT
+429 SSKDEIKKAYKT
-441 LQEILQSTQLE
+441 LHDILQSTQLD
-452 VSDLDGVNSQF
+452 VFDLNGVNSQF
-463 NTIKEKIAFAFDS
+463 NTVKEKIAFAFDS

-559 VPGIEGNEAEF
+559 VPGIEGNESEF
-570 KDVIKSALHKAH
+570 KDVIKTALHKAH
-582 CVFYVQGHNKKPDRA
+582 CIFYVQGHNKKPDRA

-638 VLKAESLIK
+638 ILKAESLIR

-653 LGDGYAGH
+653 LGDVYAGH

-684 RGQQKLLKYFDGSA
+684 RGQQKLLKYFGGSA

-709 LTTLVEQK
+709 LITLVEQK

-731 KLMSLAGNIATDIEQ
+731 KLISLAGNIATDIEQ
-746 VMESQKSYL
+746 VMESQKNYL

-779 NITNKTRNAITSA
+779 NITNKTRNAITSS
-792 YGELKSK
+792 YGELKSE
-799 IFNLIDNE
+799 IFDLIDNE
-807 PSNIHQ
+807 PSNINQ
-813 LAEQH
+813 LAEQY
-818 QREVIWNLENRIKS
+818 QEDVIENLENRIKS
-832 IVNEELNKV
+832 IVNDELKKV
-841 RNTANRKIKDLDG
+841 RDTANRKIKDLDG

-877 LGELDIDFADVL
+877 LGELDIDLADVL

-896 GTAATGALVGAP
+896 GTAATGAVVGSFIPGIGTLIGAGVGA
-908 FGGPIG
+908 F
-914 AIVGASVGAV
+914 
-924 VGGIVHA
+924 VGGIAHA

-951 AIQRAKSNVNTM
+951 ATQRAKNNVKSM
-963 LTPVIRDM
+963 LAPVIRDM
-971 DFQKRQ
+971 DIQKRQ
-977 LSNSVKK
+977 LTNSVKT
-984 ELANIEELQD
+984 ELTNIEELQE
-994 TLETFDVEISE
+994 TLDTFDVEMSE

-1010 KYKKYGRI
+1010 KHKHYGRI

>member
-1 MIKHINKLDQSSKRY
+1 MKYINKLQKSSSRY
-16 YSFIE
+16 YNFLE
-21 NIVKETRAYFEN
+21 KTVKEMRDYAISSDF
-33 ADEGYTI
+33 GYDI
-40 FCANYLNE
+40 LCANYLNE
-48 DRFDEDEKFI
+48 DRFENEEGQI
-58 LSVFNPDEISN
+58 LSAFNSDDISD
-69 QTLIYGAVC
+69 QTLIYGAVIVQQY
-78 CEPYQETD
+78 EDTD
-86 SQLVRGLLITDERV
+86 SNLINALLITDERI
-100 LVRLYVTDDQEHDFE
+100 LVHLYVTDDQEHDFE

-124 LASVKKEK
+124 LASAKKEK
-132 DEDGDDFIVLIDNEN
+132 DEEDDDVIVLIDDEN
-147 EEVGYLHA
+147 EEVGFLYA

-160 RYGNLKISSLWIDF
+160 CYDNMAISNQWIDF
-174 LNDAIREANN
+174 FNDAIREASK
-184 PIKQEPVEN
+184 PMGQSMED
-193 NNIYTEFMSNK
+193 NNIFKAFMSNK
-204 QLFKP
+204 LLFKP

-224 DAISNKLLNEITLR
+224 DAISNKLLNEIKLR
-238 RDEHLLWV
+238 RGEQLLWV
-246 SRHMA
+246 SRHKA
-251 NWQAKDD
+251 NWKAKDD
-258 DEKTPSGCIITDQRI
+258 DEKTPSGCIITDQCI
-273 CYFNLNDKKKSFSV
+273 CYFNFNDKKKSFTV

-292 AAIKHM
+292 ATIMHM
-298 MNSFYIQKSLAATSY
+298 KNSFYIQKSLGTTSY
-313 DLKICDY
+313 DMKISDY

-326 VENSS
+326 VENSN
-331 PVVAFLTS
+331 PVVIFLT
-339 IAGNTSNGNY
+339 NLL
-349 ATNKEISSNV
+349 TNKEQK
-359 ELSTNEK
+359 TK
-366 HATKEQLNS
+366 KTKEQLTS
-375 GFEEQLKQ
+375 EFEDQLEQISNRKRRK
-383 LSDRDER
+383 DKR
-390 VVQNDEEPKEN
+390 VVQKNDEPQ
-401 KVVRDSSSNVKHE
+401 KVVKSSSSKVKCE
-414 AVYVSSDRNKSIQGL
+414 SVDASSDNNLPTQGL
-429 SSQDEIKKAYKT
+429 SSKEEIKKAYKN
-441 LQEILQSTQLE
+441 LQDILQDTQWE
-452 VSDLDGVNSQF
+452 VSDLNGVNSQF
-463 NTIKEKIAFAFDS
+463 NTVKDKIAFAFDT
-476 KIKEAKKELDVALK
+476 KIKEAKKELNVALK

-559 VPGIEGNEAEF
+559 VPGIEGNESEF
-570 KDVIKSALHKAH
+570 KDVIKTALHKAH

-625 DEEEERETLITSG
+625 DEEEERETLITPG
-638 VLKAESLIK
+638 VLKSESLIQ

-653 LGDGYAGH
+653 LGDVYAGH

-669 MSAKASFSSKREDLI
+669 MSAKASFSPKREDLI
-684 RGQQKLLKYFDGSA
+684 RGQQKLLKYFGGSA

-717 SSNFKSEIIEANKQ
+717 ALNFKSEIIEANKQ
-731 KLMSLAGNIATDIEQ
+731 KLVSLAGNIAADIEQ

-755 ANLESNLRTI
+755 ANLDSSLRTI

-779 NITNKTRNAITSA
+779 NITNKTRNAITSS
-792 YGELKSK
+792 YGELKSR
-799 IFNLIDNE
+799 IFNLINDE
-807 PSNIHQ
+807 PENINQ

-818 QREVIWNLENRIKS
+818 QQEVIWNLENRIKS

-877 LGELDIDFADVL
+877 LGELDIDLADFL

-896 GTAATGALVGAP
+896 GTAVTGVFVGAP
-908 FGGPIG
+908 IGGPIG

-951 AIQRAKSNVNTM
+951 ATQRAKNNVKSM
-963 LTPVIRDM
+963 LAPVIRDM
-971 DFQKRQ
+971 DIQKRQ
-977 LSNSVKK
+977 LTNSVKT
-984 ELANIEELQD
+984 ELTNIEELQE
-994 TLETFDVEISE
+994 TLDTFDVEMSE

-1010 KYKKYGRI
+1010 KHKHYGRI

>member
-1 MIKHINKLDQSSKRY
+1 MGEYINKLAQSSKRY

-21 NIVKETRAYFEN
+21 SIVKETRVYFQN

-58 LSVFNPDEISN
+58 LSVFNSDDISN

-115 YYYYCEWNQ
+115 YYYYSEWNQ

-155 QLLGG
+155 QLLGC
-160 RYGNLKISSLWIDF
+160 RYDNMKISSLWVDF
-174 LNDAIREANN
+174 FNDAIREANN
-184 PIKQEPVEN
+184 PIKQDPVEDN
-193 NNIYTEFMSNK
+193 HIYTEFMSNK

-238 RDEHLLWV
+238 RGEHLLWV
-246 SRHMA
+246 SRHKA
-251 NWQAKDD
+251 NWKAKDE

-292 AAIKHM
+292 ATIKHM
-298 MNSFYIQKSLAATSY
+298 MNSFYIQKSSGTTSN
-313 DLKICDY
+313 DLKISDY
-320 ALFDKK
+320 SLFDKK

-331 PVVAFLTS
+331 PVVTLLKGVF
-339 IAGNTSNGNY
+339 
-349 ATNKEISSNV
+349 TNKEQDS
-359 ELSTNEK
+359 K
-366 HATKEQLNS
+366 MTKEQLFS
-375 GFEEQLKQ
+375 EFEEQLKQ
-383 LSDRDER
+383 LPYKDGRT
-390 VVQNDEEPKEN
+390 VLKNEEPKDK
-401 KVVRDSSSNVKHE
+401 KVVIGSLSNAKHE
-414 AVYVSSDRNKSIQGL
+414 SGDVLSDKNKSSQSL
-429 SSQDEIKKAYKT
+429 SSKDEIKKAYKT
-441 LQEILQSTQLE
+441 LHNILQSTQLD
-452 VSDLDGVNSQF
+452 VFDLNGVNSQF
-463 NTIKEKIAFAFDS
+463 NTVKEKIAFAFDS

-559 VPGIEGNEAEF
+559 VPGIEGNESEF
-570 KDVIKSALHKAH
+570 KNVIKTALHKAH
-582 CVFYVQGHNKKPDRA
+582 CIFYVQGHNKKPDRA

-638 VLKAESLIK
+638 ILKAESLIR

-653 LGDGYAGH
+653 LGDVYAGH

-684 RGQQKLLKYFDGSA
+684 RGQQKLLKYFGGSA

-709 LTTLVEQK
+709 LITLVEQK
-717 SSNFKSEIIEANKQ
+717 SSDFKSEIIEANKQ
-731 KLMSLAGNIATDIEQ
+731 KLISLAGNIATDIEQ
-746 VMESQKSYL
+746 VMESQKNYL

-792 YGELKSK
+792 YGELKSE
-799 IFNLIDNE
+799 IFDLIDNE
-807 PSNIHQ
+807 PSNINQ
-813 LAEQH
+813 LAEQY
-818 QREVIWNLENRIKS
+818 QEDVIENLENRIKS
-832 IVNEELNKV
+832 IVNDELKKV
-841 RNTANRKIKDLDG
+841 RDTANRKIKDLDG

-877 LGELDIDFADVL
+877 LGELDIDLADVL

-896 GTAATGALVGAP
+896 GTAATGALVGSFIP
-908 FGGPIG
+908 GIGTLIG
-914 AIVGASVGAV
+914 AGVGAF
-924 VGGIVHA
+924 VGGIAHA

-951 AIQRAKSNVNTM
+951 ATQRAKNNVKSM
-963 LTPVIRDM
+963 LAPVIRDM
-971 DFQKRQ
+971 DIQKRQ
-977 LSNSVKK
+977 LTNSVKT
-984 ELANIEELQD
+984 ELTNIEELQE
-994 TLETFDVEISE
+994 TLDTFDVEISE
-1005 FVNGL
+1005 FVNKL
-1010 KYKKYGRI
+1010 KHKRYGRI

>member
-1 MIKHINKLDQSSKRY
+1 M
-16 YSFIE
+16 
-21 NIVKETRAYFEN
+21 
-33 ADEGYTI
+33 
-40 FCANYLNE
+40 E
-48 DRFDEDEKFI
+48 D
-58 LSVFNPDEISN
+58 N
-69 QTLIYGAVC
+69 
-78 CEPYQETD
+78 
-86 SQLVRGLLITDERV
+86 
-100 LVRLYVTDDQEHDFE
+100 H
-115 YYYYCEWNQ
+115 
-124 LASVKKEK
+124 
-132 DEDGDDFIVLIDNEN
+132 
-147 EEVGYLHA
+147 
-155 QLLGG
+155 
-160 RYGNLKISSLWIDF
+160 
-174 LNDAIREANN
+174 
-184 PIKQEPVEN
+184 
-193 NNIYTEFMSNK
+193 IYTEFMSNK

-238 RDEHLLWV
+238 RGEHLLWV
-246 SRHMA
+246 SRHKA
-251 NWQAKDD
+251 NWKAKDE

-292 AAIKHM
+292 VTIKHM
-298 MNSFYIQKSLAATSY
+298 MNSFYIQKSSGTTSN
-313 DLKICDY
+313 DLKISDY
-320 ALFDKK
+320 SLFDKK

-331 PVVAFLTS
+331 PVVTLLKGVF
-339 IAGNTSNGNY
+339 
-349 ATNKEISSNV
+349 TNKEQDS
-359 ELSTNEK
+359 K
-366 HATKEQLNS
+366 MTKEQLFS
-375 GFEEQLKQ
+375 EFEEQLKQ
-383 LSDRDER
+383 LPYKDGRT
-390 VVQNDEEPKEN
+390 VLKNEEPKDK
-401 KVVRDSSSNVKHE
+401 KVVIGSLSNAKHE
-414 AVYVSSDRNKSIQGL
+414 SVDVLSDKNKSSQSL
-429 SSQDEIKKAYKT
+429 SSKDEIKKAYKN
-441 LQEILQSTQLE
+441 LQEILQSTQRD
-452 VSDLDGVNSQF
+452 VFDLNGVNSQF
-463 NTIKEKIAFAFDS
+463 NTVKGKIAFAFDS

-559 VPGIEGNEAEF
+559 VPGIEGNESEF
-570 KDVIKSALHKAH
+570 KDVIKTALHKAH
-582 CVFYVQGHNKKPDRA
+582 CIFYVQGHNKKPDRA

-638 VLKAESLIK
+638 ILKAESLIR

-653 LGDGYAGH
+653 LGDVYAGH

-684 RGQQKLLKYFDGSA
+684 RGQQKLLKYFGGSA

-709 LTTLVEQK
+709 LITLVEQK

-731 KLMSLAGNIATDIEQ
+731 KLISLAGNIATDIEQ
-746 VMESQKSYL
+746 VMESQKNYL
-755 ANLESNLRTI
+755 ANLELNLRTI

-792 YGELKSK
+792 YGELKSE
-799 IFNLIDNE
+799 IFDLIDNE
-807 PSNIHQ
+807 PSNINQ
-813 LAEQH
+813 LAEQY
-818 QREVIWNLENRIKS
+818 QEDVIENLENRIKS
-832 IVNEELNKV
+832 IVNDELKKV
-841 RNTANRKIKDLDG
+841 RDTANRKIKDLDG

-877 LGELDIDFADVL
+877 LGELDIDLADVL

-896 GTAATGALVGAP
+896 GTAATGALVGSFIP
-908 FGGPIG
+908 GIGTLIG
-914 AIVGASVGAV
+914 AGVGAF
-924 VGGIVHA
+924 VGGIAHA

-951 AIQRAKSNVNTM
+951 ATQRAKNNVKSM
-963 LTPVIRDM
+963 LAPVIRDM
-971 DFQKRQ
+971 DIQKRQ
-977 LSNSVKK
+977 LTNSVKT
-984 ELANIEELQD
+984 ELTNIEELQE
-994 TLETFDVEISE
+994 TLDTFDVEISE
-1005 FVNGL
+1005 FVNEL
-1010 KYKKYGRI
+1010 KHKRYGRI

>member
-1 MIKHINKLDQSSKRY
+1 M
-16 YSFIE
+16 
-21 NIVKETRAYFEN
+21 
-33 ADEGYTI
+33 
-40 FCANYLNE
+40 E
-48 DRFDEDEKFI
+48 D
-58 LSVFNPDEISN
+58 N
-69 QTLIYGAVC
+69 
-78 CEPYQETD
+78 
-86 SQLVRGLLITDERV
+86 
-100 LVRLYVTDDQEHDFE
+100 H
-115 YYYYCEWNQ
+115 
-124 LASVKKEK
+124 
-132 DEDGDDFIVLIDNEN
+132 
-147 EEVGYLHA
+147 
-155 QLLGG
+155 
-160 RYGNLKISSLWIDF
+160 
-174 LNDAIREANN
+174 
-184 PIKQEPVEN
+184 
-193 NNIYTEFMSNK
+193 IYTEFMSNK

-238 RDEHLLWV
+238 RGEHLLWV
-246 SRHMA
+246 SRHKA
-251 NWQAKDD
+251 NWKAKDE

-292 AAIKHM
+292 ATIKHM
-298 MNSFYIQKSLAATSY
+298 MNSFYIQKSSGTTSN
-313 DLKICDY
+313 DLKISDY
-320 ALFDKK
+320 SLFDKK

-331 PVVAFLTS
+331 PVVTLLKGVF
-339 IAGNTSNGNY
+339 
-349 ATNKEISSNV
+349 TNKEQDS
-359 ELSTNEK
+359 K
-366 HATKEQLNS
+366 MTKEQLFS
-375 GFEEQLKQ
+375 EFEEQLKQ
-383 LSDRDER
+383 LPYKDGRT
-390 VVQNDEEPKEN
+390 VLKNEEPKDK
-401 KVVRDSSSNVKHE
+401 KVVIGSLSNAKHE
-414 AVYVSSDRNKSIQGL
+414 SGDVLSDKNKSSQSL
-429 SSQDEIKKAYKT
+429 SSKDEIKKAYKT
-441 LQEILQSTQLE
+441 LHDILQSTQLD
-452 VSDLDGVNSQF
+452 VFDLNGVNSQF
-463 NTIKEKIAFAFDS
+463 NTVKEKIAFAFDS

-559 VPGIEGNEAEF
+559 VPGIEGNESEF
-570 KDVIKSALHKAH
+570 KDVIKTALHKAH
-582 CVFYVQGHNKKPDRA
+582 CIFYVQGHNKKPDRA

-625 DEEEERETLITSG
+625 DEEEERETLITPG
-638 VLKAESLIK
+638 ILKAESLIR

-653 LGDGYAGH
+653 LGDVYAGH

-684 RGQQKLLKYFDGSA
+684 RGQQKLLKYFGGSA

-709 LTTLVEQK
+709 LITLVEQK

-731 KLMSLAGNIATDIEQ
+731 KLISLAGNIATDIEQ
-746 VMESQKSYL
+746 VMESQKNYL

-779 NITNKTRNAITSA
+779 NITNKTRNAITSS
-792 YGELKSK
+792 YGELKSE
-799 IFNLIDNE
+799 IFDLIDNE
-807 PSNIHQ
+807 PSNINQ
-813 LAEQH
+813 LAEQY
-818 QREVIWNLENRIKS
+818 QEDVIENLENRIKS
-832 IVNEELNKV
+832 IVNDELKKV
-841 RNTANRKIKDLDG
+841 RDTANRKIKDLDG

-877 LGELDIDFADVL
+877 LGELDIDLADVL

-896 GTAATGALVGAP
+896 GTAATGALVGSFIP
-908 FGGPIG
+908 GIGTLIG
-914 AIVGASVGAV
+914 AGVGAF
-924 VGGIVHA
+924 VGGIAHA

-951 AIQRAKSNVNTM
+951 ATQRAKNNVKSM
-963 LTPVIRDM
+963 LAPVIRDM
-971 DFQKRQ
+971 DIQKRQ
-977 LSNSVKK
+977 LTNSVKT
-984 ELANIEELQD
+984 ELTNIEELQE
-994 TLETFDVEISE
+994 TLDTFDVEMSE

-1010 KYKKYGRI
+1010 KHKHYGRI

>member
-1 MIKHINKLDQSSKRY
+1 MKYINKLQKSSSRY
-16 YSFIE
+16 YNFLE
-21 NIVKETRAYFEN
+21 KTVKGIRAY
-33 ADEGYTI
+33 ALSSDCGYNI
-40 FCANYLNE
+40 LCANYLNE
-48 DRFDEDEKFI
+48 DRFEKEEGQI
-58 LSVFNPDEISN
+58 LTAFNSGDISD
-69 QTLIYGAVC
+69 QTLIYGAVIVQQY
-78 CEPYQETD
+78 EDTD
-86 SQLVRGLLITDERV
+86 SNLINALLITDERI
-100 LVRLYVTDDQEHDFE
+100 LVHLYVTDDQEHDFE

-124 LASVKKEK
+124 LASAKKEK
-132 DEDGDDFIVLIDNEN
+132 DEDDEDVIVLIDDEN
-147 EEVGYLHA
+147 EEVGFLYA

-160 RYGNLKISSLWIDF
+160 SYDNMAISNQWVDF
-174 LNDAIREANN
+174 LNDAIREASKPMGQSMEDNY
-184 PIKQEPVEN
+184 
-193 NNIYTEFMSNK
+193 IYTEFMSNK
-204 QLFKP
+204 LLFKP

-224 DAISNKLLNEITLR
+224 DAISNKLLNEIKLR
-238 RDEHLLWV
+238 RGEQLLWV
-246 SRHMA
+246 SRHKA
-251 NWQAKDD
+251 NWKAKDD

-273 CYFNLNDKKKSFSV
+273 CYFNLNDNKKSFTV

-292 AAIKHM
+292 ATIMHM
-298 MNSFYIQKSLAATSY
+298 MNSFYIQKSLGTTSY
-313 DLKICDY
+313 DLKISDY

-326 VENSS
+326 VENSN
-331 PVVAFLTS
+331 PVVIFLT
-339 IAGNTSNGNY
+339 NLL
-349 ATNKEISSNV
+349 TNKEQK
-359 ELSTNEK
+359 TK
-366 HATKEQLNS
+366 KAKEQLAS
-375 GFEEQLKQ
+375 EFEEQLEQISNRKRRK
-383 LSDRDER
+383 DKR
-390 VVQNDEEPKEN
+390 VVQKNNEPQ
-401 KVVRDSSSNVKHE
+401 KVVKSSSSNVKCE
-414 AVYVSSDRNKSIQGL
+414 SVDVSSDKNKPTQSL
-429 SSQDEIKKAYKT
+429 SSKDEIKKAYKN
-441 LQEILQSTQLE
+441 LQDILQDTQWE
-452 VSDLDGVNSQF
+452 VSDLNGVNSQF
-463 NTIKEKIAFAFDS
+463 NTVKDKIAFAFDT
-476 KIKEAKKELDVALK
+476 KIKEAKKELNVALK

-559 VPGIEGNEAEF
+559 VPGIEGNESEF
-570 KDVIKSALHKAH
+570 KDVIKTALHKAH

-625 DEEEERETLITSG
+625 DEEEERETLITPG
-638 VLKAESLIK
+638 VLKSESLIQ

-653 LGDGYAGH
+653 LGDVYAGH

-684 RGQQKLLKYFDGSA
+684 RGQQKLLKYFGGSA

-717 SSNFKSEIIEANKQ
+717 ALNFKSEIIEANKQ
-731 KLMSLAGNIATDIEQ
+731 KLVSLAGNIAADIEQ

-755 ANLESNLRTI
+755 ANLDSNLRTI

-779 NITNKTRNAITSA
+779 NITNKTRNAITSS
-792 YGELKSK
+792 YGELKSR
-799 IFNLIDNE
+799 IFNLINDE
-807 PSNIHQ
+807 PENIHQ

-818 QREVIWNLENRIKS
+818 QQEVIWNLENRIKS

-877 LGELDIDFADVL
+877 LGELDIDLADFL

-896 GTAATGALVGAP
+896 TTAGVGAAIGSAVGSIIP
-908 FGGPIG
+908 GPGTLIG
-914 AIVGASVGAV
+914 AGVGAF
-924 VGGIVHA
+924 VGGIVYA

-951 AIQRAKSNVNTM
+951 ATQRAKNNVKSM
-963 LTPVIRDM
+963 LAPVIKDM
-971 DFQKRQ
+971 DIQKRQ
-977 LSNSVKK
+977 LTNSVKT
-984 ELANIEELQD
+984 ELTNIEELQD
-994 TLETFDVEISE
+994 TLDTFDVEISE

-1010 KYKKYGRI
+1010 KHKRYGRI

>member
-224 DAISNKLLNEITLR
+224 DAISNKLLNEIALR

-246 SRHMA
+246 SRHKA
-251 NWQAKDD
+251 NWKAKDD

-287 EWSEV
+287 EWGEV

-298 MNSFYIQKSLAATSY
+298 MNSFYIQKSLATTSY
-313 DLKICDY
+313 DLKISDY

-331 PVVAFLTS
+331 PVIAFLTG

-349 ATNKEISSNV
+349 ASKKEISSNV

-366 HATKEQLNS
+366 QAAKEQLIPEIV
-375 GFEEQLKQ
+375 EELKQ
-383 LSDRDER
+383 FPNRDER
-390 VVQNDEEPKEN
+390 VVQNNEEPKEN
-401 KVVRDSSSNVKHE
+401 KVVR
-414 AVYVSSDRNKSIQGL
+414 R
-429 SSQDEIKKAYKT
+429 
-441 LQEILQSTQLE
+441 
-452 VSDLDGVNSQF
+452 
-463 NTIKEKIAFAFDS
+463 
-476 KIKEAKKELDVALK
+476 
-490 DTVWDN
+490 
-496 LVIAFFGETNAG
+496 
-508 KSTIIETFRILF
+508 
-520 DDKRKKEDGLIVG
+520 
-533 DGRHDFTKTYEEY
+533 
-546 HLSIAGHPFTLID
+546 
-559 VPGIEGNEAEF
+559 
-570 KDVIKSALHKAH
+570 
-582 CVFYVQGHNKKPDRA
+582 
-597 TAEKIKKYLGDWV
+597 
-610 KVYSIYNVRGGVSNY
+610 
-625 DEEEERETLITSG
+625 
-638 VLKAESLIK
+638 
-647 AEFKTI
+647 
-653 LGDGYAGH
+653 
-661 VTLQGLLA
+661 
-669 MSAKASFSSKREDLI
+669 SFL
-684 RGQQKLLKYFDGSA
+684 
-698 DKVLEFSQFKT
+698 
-709 LTTLVEQK
+709 
-717 SSNFKSEIIEANKQ
+717 
-731 KLMSLAGNIATDIEQ
+731 
-746 VMESQKSYL
+746 
-755 ANLESNLRTI
+755 
-765 NREVCNNSMDSALR
+765 
-779 NITNKTRNAITSA
+779 
-792 YGELKSK
+792 
-799 IFNLIDNE
+799 
-807 PSNIHQ
+807 
-813 LAEQH
+813 
-818 QREVIWNLENRIKS
+818 
-832 IVNEELNKV
+832 
-841 RNTANRKIKDLDG
+841 
-854 VNIKPIQFNQSIDLE
+854 
-869 TEIDFSGA
+869 
-877 LGELDIDFADVL
+877 
-889 SWTAKTA
+889 
-896 GTAATGALVGAP
+896 
-908 FGGPIG
+908 
-914 AIVGASVGAV
+914 
-924 VGGIVHA
+924 
-931 CSGDGGKAD
+931 
-940 ARKSVS
+940 
-946 DAIGK
+946 
-951 AIQRAKSNVNTM
+951 
-963 LTPVIRDM
+963 
-971 DFQKRQ
+971 
-977 LSNSVKK
+977 
-984 ELANIEELQD
+984 
-994 TLETFDVEISE
+994 
-1005 FVNGL
+1005 
-1010 KYKKYGRI
+1010 